1 MSHVS
6 FANVKTDVKT
16 GSGDACVILF
26 IFFAFPQRTE
36 VKEKQE
42 ENVKAGGKWQIRGWR
57 RRWKKAW

>member
-1 MSHVS
+1 MHVS
-6 FANVKTDVKT
+6 FY
-16 GSGDACVILF
+16 LF
-26 IFFAFPQRTE
+26 IFAFPQRTE